1 MALNLRICVSTASH
15 LEALSFS
22 DKKYCSCFRGKRQR
36 GEAAQMVPERTSYFR
51 FRTGTLV
58 GIQDGA
64 VCFCQMMVGKK
75 KKVVRLSSTQFGQHF
90 ECPP

>member
-22 DKKYCSCFRGKRQR
+22 DKKYYSYFRGKRQG
-36 GEAAQMVPERTSYFR
+36 GEAAQMVPEREPATLR

-64 VCFCQMMVGKK
+64 VCFCQMMVGKRK
-75 KKVVRLSSTQFGQHF
+75 KLLD
-90 ECPP
+90 